1 MKKEIDIEG
10 MMCNHCVISV
20 TNALKSIDGI
30 KKVKVDLK
38 KGKAIVEGNN
48 ISNDEITDKI
58 TNLDYKVTNI
68 KDI

>member
-10 MMCNHCVISV
+10 MMCNHCATKVSN
-20 TNALKSIDGI
+20 TLKSIDGI

-48 ISNDEITDKI
+48 INNDEII
-58 TNLDYKVTNI
+58 NNISNIDYKVTNI
-68 KDI
+68 KDL

>member
-10 MMCNHCVISV
+10 MMCNHCVTKVSN
-20 TNALKSIDGI
+20 TLKSIDGI

-48 ISNDEITDKI
+48 INNDEII
-58 TNLDYKVTNI
+58 NNINNIDYKVTNI
-68 KDI
+68 KDL